1 MGYSTCVTYLLIGNY
16 GVGNLGDE
24 ALRDYFVRTFPTVR
38 WQIVSAH
45 PGTGEFHRLPAGV
58 RSFFSFRWIAT
69 LRALRMSDGI
79 VLGGGSLFTD
89 VESPKAC
96 FIWWIHTAAA
106 RFFGKK
112 IIFAFQ
118 GIGPFHTL
126 RGKMFARRA
135 VRSANFL
142 SVRDTLSLQRAK
154 SFGPQC
160 SVIESFDP
168 VFLSVPRHAQDIS
181 SQHTIVLIPRKNS
194 GDAFVTR
201 AQDLVGH
208 TERWNRISVLSLQ
221 YDAQE
226 EYAFCM
232 FLQEKFSPSCE
243 VRSISSLAELA
254 EGVAE
259 GSFVLTERYHGAI
272 AALALGRDL
281 EVLAQGENDKL
292 DAIRLMMQGMPAH
305 GRADRLRDLV
315 AQGELALKEELYGSA
330 TLV

>member
-1 MGYSTCVTYLLIGNY
+1 MTYLLIGNY
-16 GVGNLGDE
+16 GVSNLGDE
-24 ALRDYFVRTFPTVR
+24 ALRDYFLRSFPEIEWQVVSACPTV
-38 WQIVSAH
+38 
-45 PGTGEFHRLPAGV
+45 GELHRLPAGL
-58 RSFFSFRWIAT
+58 RSFFSFRWIPT
-69 LRALRMSDGI
+69 LRALYRSDGV

-89 VESPKAC
+89 IESPKAC
-96 FIWWIHTAAA
+96 FLWWIHTAAA
-106 RFFGKK
+106 RLFRKK
-112 IIFAFQ
+112 IILAFQ

-154 SFGPQC
+154 SFSPRT

-168 VFLSVPRHAQDIS
+168 IFLSVPKRAQDIS

-194 GDAFVTR
+194 GDVFVSR
-201 AQDLVGH
+201 AQDLVNH

-221 YDAQE
+221 NDSHDE
-226 EYAFCM
+226 HEFCM
-232 FLQEKFSPSCE
+232 FLREKFGSSCE
-243 VRSISSLAELA
+243 VRSVSSLAELA
-254 EGVAE
+254 EGVSE

-292 DAIRLMMQGMPAH
+292 DAIRLMMQGTPAH

-315 AQGELALKEELYGSA
+315 LQGELALKEELYGSA
-330 TLV
+330 KLL